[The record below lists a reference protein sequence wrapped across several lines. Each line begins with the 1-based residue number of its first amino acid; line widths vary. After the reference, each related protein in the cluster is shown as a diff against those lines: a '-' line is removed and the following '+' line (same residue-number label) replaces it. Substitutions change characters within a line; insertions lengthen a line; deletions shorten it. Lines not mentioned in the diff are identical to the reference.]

1 MTARTLHGVTTET
14 MECVRVSE
22 GARGDGWPNS
32 EIASGHGASLALV
45 LPSGPAC
52 RHSARTELGA
62 QPTRAREG
70 AVIPEPTGRVSC
82 RVSRAN
88 QVAMEGIGKGYG
100 MMAGGLGLAIG

>member
-1 MTARTLHGVTTET
+1 MFQARPGL
-14 MECVRVSE
+14 
-22 GARGDGWPNS
+22 ARGPAYETDPKP
-32 EIASGHGASLALV
+32 H
-45 LPSGPAC
+45 GPAC

>member
-1 MTARTLHGVTTET
+1 MNAEQMRQQTP
-14 MECVRVSE
+14 RVAPSTD
-22 GARGDGWPNS
+22 R
-32 EIASGHGASLALV
+32 IAQ
-45 LPSGPAC
+45 C

-88 QVAMEGIGKGYG
+88 QVATEGIGKGHG